1 VRIRNFRE
9 LGYGIWQSWFSNF
22 RPKSSIQNWYRVE
35 TANNGTIPPTF
46 GYATR
51 LVLAKEGFLMLV
63 LSRKRDESV
72 VVGDEVTV
80 TVEEISDEG
89 GQRIIGAKVRLG
101 FQSPRYV
108 AIFRSECR
116 DRISSGFQSSGFSRR
131 PRQQTGKLVEIAD
144 ARVRLKIQVPHR
156 IPIRCNGQPVVEFE
170 PMDAGGGRPAAAS
183 VVHHIV
189 CHKEDRITIC
199 NNITVATLDV
209 QQFIPLDRLEPAGS
223 K

>member
-1 VRIRNFRE
+1 
-9 LGYGIWQSWFSNF
+9 
-22 RPKSSIQNWYRVE
+22 
-35 TANNGTIPPTF
+35 
-46 GYATR
+46 
-51 LVLAKEGFLMLV
+51 MLV

-108 AIFRSECR
+108 PIFRSECR
-116 DRISSGFQSSGFSRR
+116 EKVVSGFHGGGVPRR
-131 PRQQTGKLVEIAD
+131 PRVQTGKLVEIAD
-144 ARVRLKIQVPHR
+144 ARVRLRIQVPQR
-156 IPIRCNGQPVVEFE
+156 IPIRRNGQPVMGFE
-170 PMDAGGGRPAAAS
+170 PTDANGERPAASS

-209 QQFIPLDRLEPAGS
+209 QQFIPLDRLEAVR
-223 K
+223 